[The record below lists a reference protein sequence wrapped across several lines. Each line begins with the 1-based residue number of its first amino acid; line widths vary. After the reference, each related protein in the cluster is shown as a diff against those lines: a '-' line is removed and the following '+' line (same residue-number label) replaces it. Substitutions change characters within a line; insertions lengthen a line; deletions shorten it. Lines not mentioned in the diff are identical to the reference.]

1 MVSLS
6 SSVAL
11 ITATDEPAN
20 ENRRDVNGVSRI
32 IEAFY
37 GVLPVY

>member
-6 SSVAL
+6 SSLAL
-11 ITATDEPAN
+11 ITATDEPASG
-20 ENRRDVNGVSRI
+20 RRKDVNGVSRI

-37 GVLPVY
+37 CVLPVY